1 MTGVVRTACPPAGS
15 SLLYPPDNLRR
26 EAKQAVIV
34 AVPKEITPGERRVA
48 LVPEAVKALASD
60 AIEIVVEAGAGI
72 AAGFLDAAY
81 EAVGASLEPDA
92 AALLGRAD
100 VVLKVQPPCE
110 RADGSH
116 EVDSLQSG
124 VALIGFMKPLDL
136 PELAKRLADR
146 NVTTF
151 SIELMPRITR
161 AQSMDALSSMSTIA
175 GYRAVL
181 LGAAALPKIFPMLV
195 TAAGTIQPARVLII
209 GAGVA
214 GLQAIATAR
223 RLGAV
228 VEAYDTRAAVKEQ
241 IESLGARFVELDLD
255 TGDSEDSG
263 GYAKAQSEEFYERQR
278 EQLGKRV
285 SASDVVITTALV
297 PGQPAPFLIN
307 EAAVK
312 AMRPGS
318 VIVDLAAEKGGNCE
332 LTTPDATTVVH
343 DVTLIGSTNLP
354 SEIPAN
360 ASQMYAKNL
369 TTFMKHLAPEGA
381 LVLDLEDEI
390 TSGAM
395 LTHAGKIVNEAV
407 RTRAEGG
414 GN

>member
-1 MTGVVRTACPPAGS
+1 
-15 SLLYPPDNLRR
+15 
-26 EAKQAVIV
+26 
-34 AVPKEITPGERRVA
+34 
-48 LVPEAVKALASD
+48 
-60 AIEIVVEAGAGI
+60 
-72 AAGFLDAAY
+72 
-81 EAVGASLEPDA
+81 
-92 AALLGRAD
+92 
-100 VVLKVQPPCE
+100 
-110 RADGSH
+110 
-116 EVDSLQSG
+116 
-124 VALIGFMKPLDL
+124 MKPLDM

-146 NVTTF
+146 QLTTF

-161 AQSMDALSSMSTIA
+161 AQSMDALSSQSTIA

-255 TGDSEDSG
+255 TGDAEDKG
-263 GYAKAQSEEFYERQR
+263 GYAKAQTEEFYERQR
-278 EQLGKRV
+278 EQLGKRI
-285 SASDVVITTALV
+285 AACDVVITTALV

-318 VIVDLAAEKGGNCE
+318 VIVDLAAEKGGNCQ
-332 LTTPDATTVVH
+332 LTTADETTVVH
-343 DVTLIGSTNLP
+343 GVTLIGSTNLP

-369 TTFMKHLAPEGA
+369 TTFMKHLVPEGE
-381 LVLDLEDEI
+381 LVLDLADEI

-395 LTHAGKIVNEAV
+395 LTHAGKITNEAV
-407 RTRAEGG
+407 RARAEGG

>member
-1 MTGVVRTACPPAGS
+1 
-15 SLLYPPDNLRR
+15 
-26 EAKQAVIV
+26 VIV

-48 LVPEAVKALASD
+48 LVPDAVKALASD
-60 AIEIVVEAGAGI
+60 AMQIVVEAGAGVEAGFADADYE
-72 AAGFLDAAY
+72 AAGATLESDA
-81 EAVGASLEPDA
+81 L
-92 AALLGRAD
+92 ALYSRAD
-100 VVLKVQPPCE
+100 LLLKVQPPCE

-116 EVDSLQSG
+116 EADSIQSG
-124 VALIGFMKPLDL
+124 KTLIAFMKPLDL

-146 NVTTF
+146 QVTTF

-161 AQSMDALSSMSTIA
+161 AQSMDALSSQSTIS

-195 TAAGTIQPARVLII
+195 TAAGTIQPARVLVI

-263 GYAKAQSEEFYERQR
+263 GYAKAQTEEFYERQR
-278 EQLGKRV
+278 EQLGKRIA
-285 SASDVVITTALV
+285 ASDVVITTALV

-307 EAAVK
+307 EAAVE

-318 VIVDLAAEKGGNCE
+318 VIVDLAAEKGGNCK
-332 LTTPDATTVVH
+332 LITPDATTVVH
-343 DVTLIGSTNLP
+343 GVTLIGSTNLP

-369 TTFMKHLAPEGA
+369 TTFMKHLAPEGE

-407 RTRAEGG
+407 RARAEGG

>member
-1 MTGVVRTACPPAGS
+1 M
-15 SLLYPPDNLRR
+15 
-26 EAKQAVIV
+26 IV

-48 LVPEAVKALASD
+48 LVPDAVKALVSD
-60 AIEIVVEAGAGI
+60 AIQIVVETGAGVE
-72 AAGFLDAAY
+72 AGFIDAAY
-81 EAVGASLEPDA
+81 EAAGATLESDA
-92 AALLGRAD
+92 ATLLGRAD

-116 EVDSLQSG
+116 EVDSITSG
-124 VALIGFMKPLDL
+124 KTLIGFMKPLDM

-146 NVTTF
+146 QLTTF

-161 AQSMDALSSMSTIA
+161 AQSMDALSSQSNIA

-181 LGAAALPKIFPMLV
+181 VAAAALPKIFPMMV
-195 TAAGTIQPARVLII
+195 TAAGTIQPAKVLVI

-214 GLQAIATAR
+214 GLQAIATAK

-255 TGDSEDSG
+255 TGDSEDTG

-278 EQLGKRV
+278 EQLGKRIA
-285 SASDVVITTALV
+285 ASDVVITTALV

-318 VIVDLAAEKGGNCE
+318 VIVDLAAEKGGNCQ
-332 LTTPDATTVVH
+332 LTTADQTTVVH
-343 DVTLIGSTNLP
+343 GVTLIGSTNLP

-360 ASQMYAKNL
+360 ASQMYARNL
-369 TTFMKHLAPEGA
+369 TTFMKHLAPEGE

-407 RTRAEGG
+407 RARAEGG

>member
-1 MTGVVRTACPPAGS
+1 
-15 SLLYPPDNLRR
+15 
-26 EAKQAVIV
+26 VIV
-34 AVPKEITPGERRVA
+34 GVPKEIAPGERRVA
-48 LVPEAVKALASD
+48 LVPEAVKALASE
-60 AIEIVVEAGAGI
+60 AVQIVVEVGCGL
-72 AAGFLDAAY
+72 AAGFDDAAY
-81 EAVGASLEPDA
+81 EKAGASVEADA

-100 VVLKVQPPCE
+100 VVLKVQPPSE
-110 RADGSH
+110 RDGGGH
-116 EVDSLQSG
+116 EVDSLRSG
-124 VALIGFMKPLDL
+124 AVLISFLRPLDA
-136 PELAKRLADR
+136 PELAQRLA
-146 NVTTF
+146 NQGVTAF

-181 LGAAALPKIFPMLV
+181 LAAAALPKIFPMLV
-195 TAAGTIQPARVLII
+195 TAAGTIQPARALII

-241 IESLGARFVELDLD
+241 IESLGARFVELDLE
-255 TGDSEDSG
+255 TGDAEDAG
-263 GYAKAQSEEFYERQR
+263 GYAKAQTEAFYERQR

-285 SASDVVITTALV
+285 AASDVVITTALV

-307 EAAVK
+307 QAAVE
-312 AMRPGS
+312 AMRTGS

-332 LTTPDATTVVH
+332 LTQPDQTLVAH
-343 DVTLIGSTNLP
+343 GVTIIGSTNLP
-354 SEIPAN
+354 AEIPAN

-369 TTFMKHLAPEGA
+369 STFLNHLVPEGE

-390 TSGAM
+390 TAGAM
-395 LTHAGKIVNEAV
+395 LTHEGKIVNEAV
-407 RTRAEGG
+407 RVRVEGG

>member
-1 MTGVVRTACPPAGS
+1 
-15 SLLYPPDNLRR
+15 
-26 EAKQAVIV
+26 VIV

-48 LVPEAVKALASD
+48 LVPDAVKALVSD
-60 AIEIVVEAGAGI
+60 AIQIVVETGAGVE
-72 AAGFLDAAY
+72 AGFIDAAY
-81 EAVGASLEPDA
+81 EAAGATLESDA
-92 AALLGRAD
+92 ATLLGRAD

-116 EVDSLQSG
+116 EVDSITSG
-124 VALIGFMKPLDL
+124 KTLIGFMKPLDM

-146 NVTTF
+146 QLTTF

-161 AQSMDALSSMSTIA
+161 AQSMDALSSQSNIA

-181 LGAAALPKIFPMLV
+181 VAAAALPKIFPMMV
-195 TAAGTIQPARVLII
+195 TAAGTIQPAKVLVI

-214 GLQAIATAR
+214 GLQAIATAK

-255 TGDSEDSG
+255 TGDSEDTG

-278 EQLGKRV
+278 EQLGKRIA
-285 SASDVVITTALV
+285 ASDVVITTALV

-318 VIVDLAAEKGGNCE
+318 VIVDLAAEKGGNCQ
-332 LTTPDATTVVH
+332 LTTADQTTVVH
-343 DVTLIGSTNLP
+343 GVTLIGSTNLP

-360 ASQMYAKNL
+360 ASQMYARNL
-369 TTFMKHLAPEGA
+369 TTFMKHLAPEGE

-407 RTRAEGG
+407 RARAEGG

>member
-1 MTGVVRTACPPAGS
+1 
-15 SLLYPPDNLRR
+15 
-26 EAKQAVIV
+26 VIV

-48 LVPEAVKALASD
+48 LVPDAVKALASD
-60 AIEIVVEAGAGI
+60 AIQIVVEAGAGI
-72 AAGFLDAAY
+72 ESGFADAAY
-81 EAVGASLEPDA
+81 EAVGATIESDA
-92 AALLGRAD
+92 SALLGRAD

-116 EVDSLQSG
+116 EADSIQSG
-124 VALIGFMKPLDL
+124 KTLIGFMKPLDM

-146 NVTTF
+146 QVTTF

-195 TAAGTIQPARVLII
+195 TAAGTIQPARVLVI

-228 VEAYDTRAAVKEQ
+228 VEAYDTRSAVKEQ

-263 GYAKAQSEEFYERQR
+263 GYAKAQTEEFYERQR

-285 SASDVVITTALV
+285 AASDVVITTALV

-307 EAAVK
+307 EAAVE
-312 AMRPGS
+312 AMKPGS
-318 VIVDLAAEKGGNCE
+318 VIVDLAAEKGGNCQ
-332 LTTPDATTVVH
+332 LTTADATTVVH
-343 DVTLIGSTNLP
+343 GVTLIGSTNLP

-369 TTFMKHLAPEGA
+369 TTFMKHLAPEGE

-407 RTRAEGG
+407 RARAEGG